1 VFGDPADHLVTVLS
15 ERVGLE
21 SASICG
27 QFGTIVTVGIGPHHR
42 LETAWEKFCRTSIG
56 FNVTQR
62 DPELSCL
69 QVAWSGVVVFA
80 RPGGTSAAALDI
92 PKSDTTMA
100 VPLPKDLQV
109 TALRTRLTGAL
120 PLMMQA
126 AIEPF
131 DDDTIWWQP
140 AAGVNPVAVLA
151 LHCAG
156 NLRHFI
162 GRHIAGTDY
171 VRNRPEEFD
180 ASRRLTK
187 REILD
192 ELERAIAEVRVAMD
206 SLTTEDYAAPS
217 RDPDGRHW
225 TVYEDFVNAT
235 VHLALHVGQAVQ
247 LAKLKGYKLSDR
259 VWGEAHAASGA
270 SRV

>member
-1 VFGDPADHLVTVLS
+1 MAGP
-15 ERVGLE
+15 RG
-21 SASICG
+21 
-27 QFGTIVTVGIGPHHR
+27 GI
-42 LETAWEKFCRTSIG
+42 
-56 FNVTQR
+56 
-62 DPELSCL
+62 
-69 QVAWSGVVVFA
+69 FA
-80 RPGGTSAAALDI
+80 RPGGANAAALYI
-92 PKSDTTMA
+92 PKSGKTMA
-100 VPLPKDLQV
+100 APLPKDLQV

-131 DDDTIWWQP
+131 DDDSIWWQP
-140 AAGVNPVAVLA
+140 ASGVNPVAVLA

-171 VRNRPEEFD
+171 VRNRSEEFD
-180 ASRRLTK
+180 TSRRLTK
-187 REILD
+187 AEVLD
-192 ELERAIAEVRVAMD
+192 ELRRAIDEMRVAMD

>member
-1 VFGDPADHLVTVLS
+1 MLH
-15 ERVGLE
+15 
-21 SASICG
+21 
-27 QFGTIVTVGIGPHHR
+27 
-42 LETAWEKFCRTSIG
+42 
-56 FNVTQR
+56 
-62 DPELSCL
+62 
-69 QVAWSGVVVFA
+69 
-80 RPGGTSAAALDI
+80 
-92 PKSDTTMA
+92 
-100 VPLPKDLQV
+100 
-109 TALRTRLTGAL
+109 
-120 PLMMQA
+120 A

-140 AAGVNPVAVLA
+140 AEGVNPVAVLA

-171 VRNRPEEFD
+171 VRDRGQEFD

-187 REILD
+187 NEISAELD
-192 ELERAIAEVRVAMD
+192 RAITEVRVAMD
-206 SLTTEDYAAPS
+206 SLELADYAAPS

-225 TVYEDFVNAT
+225 TVYEDFLNAT

-247 LAKLKGYKLSDR
+247 LAKLKGYTLSNR

>member
-1 VFGDPADHLVTVLS
+1 MTRSTAFSAVCTTGIDGDYRS
-15 ERVGLE
+15 
-21 SASICG
+21 
-27 QFGTIVTVGIGPHHR
+27 
-42 LETAWEKFCRTSIG
+42 ETAREKFCKTSIG
-56 FNVTQR
+56 FDVTQR
-62 DPELSCL
+62 DPELSCF
-69 QVAWSGVVVFA
+69 QAAGSRVAVFA
-80 RPGGTSAAALDI
+80 RLGGTSAAALDI
-92 PKSDTTMA
+92 PKSDTMMA
-100 VPLPKDLQV
+100 APPPKDLQV

-131 DDDTIWWQP
+131 DDDSIWWQP

-192 ELERAIAEVRVAMD
+192 ELERAIDEVRLAMD

-225 TVYEDFVNAT
+225 TVYEDFLNAT

>member
-1 VFGDPADHLVTVLS
+1 MST
-15 ERVGLE
+15 
-21 SASICG
+21 
-27 QFGTIVTVGIGPHHR
+27 
-42 LETAWEKFCRTSIG
+42 
-56 FNVTQR
+56 
-62 DPELSCL
+62 
-69 QVAWSGVVVFA
+69 
-80 RPGGTSAAALDI
+80 
-92 PKSDTTMA
+92 
-100 VPLPKDLQV
+100 PLPKDLQV
-109 TALRTRLTGAL
+109 SALRTRLTGAL

-131 DDDTIWWQP
+131 DDESIWWRP
-140 AAGVNPVAVLA
+140 AEGVNPVAVLA

-171 VRNRPEEFD
+171 VRNRPQEFD

-187 REILD
+187 NEIS
-192 ELERAIAEVRVAMD
+192 EEFNRAISDVRAAMD
-206 SLTTEDYAAPS
+206 SLTTADYAAPS
-217 RDPDGRHW
+217 RDPEGRHW

-259 VWGEAHAASGA
+259 VWGAAHAASGA

>member
-1 VFGDPADHLVTVLS
+1 MSVS
-15 ERVGLE
+15 Y
-21 SASICG
+21 
-27 QFGTIVTVGIGPHHR
+27 
-42 LETAWEKFCRTSIG
+42 
-56 FNVTQR
+56 
-62 DPELSCL
+62 PE
-69 QVAWSGVVVFA
+69 
-80 RPGGTSAAALDI
+80 
-92 PKSDTTMA
+92 
-100 VPLPKDLQV
+100 DLQV
-109 TALRTRLTGAL
+109 SALRTRLTGAL

-131 DDDTIWWQP
+131 DDDSIWWQP

-171 VRNRPEEFD
+171 VRNRPQEFD
-180 ASRRLTK
+180 TSRRLTK
-187 REILD
+187 SEISD
-192 ELERAIAEVRVAMD
+192 EFSRAVADVRAAMD
-206 SLTTEDYAAPS
+206 SLSTQDYAAPS

>member
-1 VFGDPADHLVTVLS
+1 MAGDAAEFAGPDGVDVSALS
-15 ERVGLE
+15 ISKHG
-21 SASICG
+21 
-27 QFGTIVTVGIGPHHR
+27 
-42 LETAWEKFCRTSIG
+42 RTMAAPLPQ
-56 FNVTQR
+56 N
-62 DPELSCL
+62 L
-69 QVAWSGVVVFA
+69 QVS
-80 RPGGTSAAALDI
+80 
-92 PKSDTTMA
+92 
-100 VPLPKDLQV
+100 
-109 TALRTRLTGAL
+109 ALRSRLTGAL
-120 PLMMQA
+120 PLMLQA

-131 DDDTIWWQP
+131 DDESIWWQP

-162 GRHIAGTDY
+162 GRHISGTDY

-192 ELERAIAEVRVAMD
+192 ELERAIDEVRVAMD
-206 SLTTEDYAAPS
+206 SLSSEDYAAPS

-225 TVYEDFVNAT
+225 TVYEDFLNAT

>member
-1 VFGDPADHLVTVLS
+1 MARS
-15 ERVGLE
+15 RVGVL
-21 SASICG
+21 
-27 QFGTIVTVGIGPHHR
+27 P
-42 LETAWEKFCRTSIG
+42 
-56 FNVTQR
+56 
-62 DPELSCL
+62 
-69 QVAWSGVVVFA
+69 
-80 RPGGTSAAALDI
+80 RPDSTSAAALDI

-100 VPLPKDLQV
+100 APLPKDLQV

-131 DDDTIWWQP
+131 DDDSIWWQP
-140 AAGVNPVAVLA
+140 APGVNPVAVLA

-192 ELERAIAEVRVAMD
+192 ELERAIDEVRVAMD

>member
-1 VFGDPADHLVTVLS
+1 M
-15 ERVGLE
+15 
-21 SASICG
+21 SAPTPQNLHIS
-27 QFGTIVTVGIGPHHR
+27 
-42 LETAWEKFCRTSIG
+42 
-56 FNVTQR
+56 
-62 DPELSCL
+62 
-69 QVAWSGVVVFA
+69 
-80 RPGGTSAAALDI
+80 
-92 PKSDTTMA
+92 
-100 VPLPKDLQV
+100 
-109 TALRTRLTGAL
+109 ALRSRLTGAL

-131 DDDTIWWQP
+131 DDESIWWQP
-140 AAGVNPVAVLA
+140 APGVNPVAVLA

-180 ASRRLTK
+180 ASRRLTR
-187 REILD
+187 REVLD
-192 ELERAIAEVRVAMD
+192 EFNRAISDVRSAMD
-206 SLTTEDYAAPS
+206 ALAPEDYASPS

-235 VHLALHVGQAVQ
+235 VHLALHTGQAVQ
-247 LAKLKGYKLSDR
+247 LAKLKGYTLSDR